1 MLKNTFNKKI
11 NPQDDLYEHVN
22 SNWIKKNKIPSNE
35 TSWGTFQI
43 LRKKNDKIL
52 KKIVLEM
59 LNKKSNDNKTK
70 ISTLYKQGLD
80 TKKINKLGISPLQPY
95 LDYVDNESNLTKI
108 IATLQKIGVH
118 PFLAPYDAPD
128 KSNSDLAILYITQ
141 YGLGLPNKEYYV
153 DKEKGDIREK
163 YKKYMYNQL
172 NNFKYEKSSLN
183 KMVTTIYNIE
193 MSLAEMSLSPTEMR
207 DVQKSYNLVK
217 LSDVTKLITGINFEE
232 YLLEIGL
239 KNVKDIKFNL
249 HNLNYYEKLD
259 KLIKSKSL
267 DEIKMYLKWKLI
279 NSFSPNMSK
288 KIETESFNF
297 YSKELSGQKKKD
309 PRWQVVL
316 DEVESY
322 LGEIIGKVYVEKYFN
337 KKKKKLIED
346 MILNIKDIYGERIKK
361 LDWLS
366 EKTKEK
372 AVKKLK
378 LMKFKTVH
386 PKKWTDFSKLKI
398 SDENTFLEN
407 IISCN
412 KFYFNKT
419 INKLYKK
426 TDKEEWGMYPQTIN
440 AYYNPTKNEM
450 VFPAG
455 IFQDPFF
462 NENKM
467 AESYGGIGAVIAHEI
482 THGFDDQGSQ
492 YDETGN
498 LSNWWTDSD
507 KKKFN
512 SKASKIITQFNNY
525 KIHGEKVNGDLTQG
539 ENIADLGGLTISYHA
554 LKKYMKDNKIVSKD
568 NKLEKQFFYNFAL
581 IWRQKI
587 TKKAVIRKINTD
599 PHSPNKLRVNGTITN
614 MPEFYEVFGVTPK
627 HKLYKKPSDMIK
639 IW

>member
-70 ISTLYKQGLD
+70 ISILYKQGLD

-108 IATLQKIGVH
+108 IATLQKIGVY

-183 KMVTTIYNIE
+183 KMVNTIYNIE

-232 YLLEIGL
+232 YLLEIGV

-279 NSFSPNMSK
+279 NSFSRNMSK

-316 DEVESY
+316 DEVDSY

-398 SDENTFLEN
+398 SDENTFLKN

-512 SKASKIITQFNNY
+512 SKASKIISQFNNY